1 MKKYIFHKLY
11 KRLLNISIKR
21 EQDRIHNWN
30 DNSTL
35 SYGLNRSPRETKVIV
50 SMTSFAKRLSEI
62 HICLKSLINQ
72 SVKADRLIVWL
83 GPDVRETDITE
94 EMHLLEQYGVE
105 YVFVPL
111 DLKPHK
117 KYYYAMQQYPDA
129 IIITVD
135 DDVVYA
141 DDTIE
146 SLLKTHQKYP
156 KAVCARRVH
165 YMAVKDNCILPYNE
179 WKQDCRDVKKTSYRL
194 MPTGVGGVLYPPR
207 LLSSEVLNLENIQS
221 LCLNADDIWLKW
233 MELLNHIP
241 VVWTPC
247 LMTLPLVIDS
257 AQEIAL
263 FKSNVN
269 QNFNDECISKLLEV
283 YPEVIHILIKNK

>member
-1 MKKYIFHKLY
+1 MKKFFLHKIH
-11 KRLLNISIKR
+11 KRLLKGSVKKER
-21 EQDRIHNWN
+21 ERILQWN
-30 DNSTL
+30 ESSPL
-35 SYGLNRSPRETKVIV
+35 VYGLNRVPRSPQVIV
-50 SMTSFAKRLSEI
+50 SMTSFTKRFTTI
-62 HICLKSLINQ
+62 HICLKSLLNQ
-72 SVKADRLIVWL
+72 SVKADKIIVWL
-83 GPDVRETDITE
+83 GPDVQKYDITKEMLALE
-94 EMHLLEQYGVE
+94 EYGVE
-105 YVFVPL
+105 YKFVSL

-141 DDTIE
+141 KDTLE

-165 YMAVKDNCILPYNE
+165 YMAIKNGVILPYND
-179 WKQDCRDVKKTSYRL
+179 WKQECRDVKKPSYRL
-194 MPTGVGGVLYPPR
+194 IPTGVGGVLYPPH
-207 LLSSEVLNLENIQS
+207 LLDPQVFDLDKMQL

-233 MELLNHIP
+233 MELLKHVP

-247 LMTLPLVIDS
+247 LLPLPPVIDS

-263 FKSNVN
+263 CKQNVN
-269 QNFNDECISKLLEV
+269 KRFNDEYISRMMRE
-283 YPEVIHILIKNK
+283 YPEVISLLIQ